1 MAPGLAGLA
10 GSRENR
16 YISRNLWFSYDRVL
30 RVGPSGPA
38 LFYYLNEP
46 DAGPGSG
53 NTAGPA
59 LRPGLNPMQVRPTL
73 TLDMTDPTADSVDS
87 DLLAEPRLVVEP
99 GMAARVSAVAGP
111 VLQGMGYRLV
121 RIKISGEFG
130 CTVQIMAERPDG
142 SMQIDDCE
150 AISRALSPVLDVAD
164 PIDRAYRLEISSPGI
179 DRPLVRRSDFE
190 RYAGHLVK
198 IEMAVAHQG
207 RKRFRG
213 TLGGVEGDA
222 VHLHRDDTRA
232 GEDADVVLVMEDIA
246 DARLVLTDELIAE
259 SMRRGKAAEREL
271 RQNLGLEPPPPP
283 HAKKSDPAKS
293 NKPKPKLKPES
304 VRKSAPKNTKEHR
317 LAAERLRRG
326 EIDHS
331 EGD

>member
-1 MAPGLAGLA
+1 
-10 GSRENR
+10 
-16 YISRNLWFSYDRVL
+16 
-30 RVGPSGPA
+30 
-38 LFYYLNEP
+38 
-46 DAGPGSG
+46 
-53 NTAGPA
+53 
-59 LRPGLNPMQVRPTL
+59 
-73 TLDMTDPTADSVDS
+73 MTDPTTGSIAGSFDL

-99 GMAARVSAVAGP
+99 GMAARVAAVAAP

-121 RIKISGEFG
+121 RIKISGEAG

-142 SMQIDDCE
+142 TMQIEDCE
-150 AISRALSPVLDVAD
+150 AISKALSPVLDIAD

-198 IEMAVAHQG
+198 VEMAVPHDG

-213 TLGGVEGDA
+213 TLAGVEGET
-222 VHLHRDDTRA
+222 VRLHRDDARA
-232 GEDADVVLVMEDIA
+232 GEDADVMLVMEDIS

-283 HAKKSDPAKS
+283 HAKKSDPSKN
-293 NKPKPKLKPES
+293 NKPKPKLKTRGD
-304 VRKSAPKNTKEHR
+304 RKGAPKNTKEHR
-317 LAAERLRRG
+317 LAAERARRG
-326 EIDHS
+326 EIDPT